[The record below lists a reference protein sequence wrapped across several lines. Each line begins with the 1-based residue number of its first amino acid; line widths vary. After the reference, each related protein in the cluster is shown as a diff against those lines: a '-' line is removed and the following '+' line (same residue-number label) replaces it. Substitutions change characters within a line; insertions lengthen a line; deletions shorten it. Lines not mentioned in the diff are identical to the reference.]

1 MRLSRVEVDDIANA
15 ARTTCP
21 PGSRVYLFGS
31 RVDDDRRGGDID
43 LLVETPQPLPAQQVV
58 SLRNRFTAR
67 LYRLIGERR
76 IDVLVAPPAPPGSV
90 DPVIE
95 SARAHAIE
103 LVRT

>member
-1 MRLSRVEVDDIANA
+1 MRLSRVEVDGIATA

-43 LLVETPQPLPAQQVV
+43 LLVETPQPLAEQQVV
-58 SLRNRFTAR
+58 SLRNRLTAL

-76 IDVLVAPPAPPGSV
+76 IDVLVTPPAPPGST
-90 DPVIE
+90 DPVTE